1 MRLTHLSSIALLAVL
16 AGCSSNDTATPAAQQ
31 PASQDGRCNAE
42 AVQNLLGQTV
52 TSALV
57 DQAQSQAGA
66 QTTRVLSPGD
76 AVTMDYNSQRLNIDI
91 DEAESI
97 VRITCG

>member
-1 MRLTHLSSIALLAVL
+1 MRFTHLSSLALLAVL
-16 AGCSSNDTATPAAQQ
+16 AGCSSVDTPEQAGQ
-31 PASQDGRCNAE
+31 PANLDGRCNAE

-52 TSALV
+52 TRELV

-97 VRITCG
+97 VRLTCG

>member
-1 MRLTHLSSIALLAVL
+1 MRFTHLSSLALIAVL
-16 AGCSSNDTATPAAQQ
+16 AGCSSADKPEQADQ
-31 PASQDGRCNAE
+31 PANLDGRCNAE

-52 TSALV
+52 TRELV

>member
-1 MRLTHLSSIALLAVL
+1 MRLHHLSSLALLAVL
-16 AGCSSNDTATPAAQQ
+16 AGCSSVDTPEQ
-31 PASQDGRCNAE
+31 PANLSGACNADTL
-42 AVQNLLGQTV
+42 QNLLGQTV
-52 TSALV
+52 TAELV
-57 DQAQSQAGA
+57 DQAQQQAGA